1 MSYFTPNQ
9 MTDKI
14 TSEMLPQIVVDLI
27 LASTSKI
34 GRFKLP
40 VQNLNGNFGFDG
52 EVEIHD
58 DFKCCMPIPPGKY
71 VFEQSVSS
79 NIERKANDDY
89 NKRKEQ
95 GNKNTTYAFITTQI
109 FNKSGEW
116 IEEKKQDTDFPWK
129 DLLCIS
135 QSDLHLWFLR
145 CPSVS
150 IKWSEKWGIPN
161 DLYTLESVWKRWD
174 MAFEQKIPCELICA
188 LGYKTENTE
197 KNKNLLLNFINDDRK
212 KLIITAASVE
222 EARLYIAAVL
232 NMEKKYQ
239 DTQLPEDDANDKITY
254 KIQNLIDK
262 ILCIDSKESFDKLP
276 LEQFEGTI
284 FITPLQD
291 ADVINKAV
299 NNSIKVVQVLRTT
312 NTRENID
319 IELPIRIK
327 QDDFCHALQKQ
338 GWITEEIVT
347 IARNSGRNVSTLR
360 SVLSHEPQDWIKNI
374 QDELIAALV
383 VGGWS
388 SEFERDKEVMCKLSG
403 CSSYAEFTNKL
414 KQFLNKENSPVQH
427 EAPYYR
433 TISSFSVFPVLL
445 ENITLEFIKNYQDIC
460 IDILSLNDNIKILP
474 ESHQLLAQMKGTVNG
489 FSPLLRKSMAD
500 SLIHLSM
507 LYKDNPAVAD
517 EIVGKVCTGSIE
529 RWKSIAPFVMELAEA
544 SPSVFLDKFEDFLNT
559 STIEELQLL
568 VNESKGI
575 MEDYGAY
582 TSILFALELLAWEEQ
597 YLEKVTNILFKLIPI
612 WNNIPTNVT
621 NKPLFTLSEIFCLWF
636 PQTNASVEKRN
647 AIINRA
653 SKKYQKECLDLI
665 IKLLPPH
672 SAVTSKPKSKWRWK
686 DCSETN
692 GIDDELRN
700 IEYNIG
706 FNFLVTLSLSLPYL
720 SIDLILKL
728 IQSAINGY
736 LSKEKITD
744 FYVKLETVLGNGEN
758 SIKIWNAI
766 REIIVQTEKY
776 GGKGTNISA
785 LELLKSI
792 YDKFFPENMY
802 DMYVHYF
809 YDYEHCLETVD
820 NSDWYTKLDSR
831 IAAKQKEAVK
841 LIYGEEGMTGLIT
854 FLERLSKVADSSY
867 NHFLADTFSNILE
880 PIMNLNE
887 YEINSFVSTS
897 FSSEISLKYKSEIF
911 KCYIKRFHDNS
922 LTTAYE
928 FARSV
933 SEDFFINY
941 LLLLPKNDHVL
952 VMIDKESEYIQSQYW
967 KKVDVRCFDSYQPH
981 QTIINKLVNFSN
993 YSDAITLLAY
1003 FYTDV
1008 NDFDII
1014 LKTLEGMANDSLLH
1028 NERYAINILLNRIE
1042 PTNDEENRQ
1051 LVLLEWKYYA
1061 ILEITPKRLY
1071 KELAKNPSLFLEFIS
1086 LCFKSSKDDD
1096 SKKEFPLANKAYD
1109 LIAVTP
1115 LNNAPL
1121 LQAFR
1126 GDSGE
1131 LNFEQL
1137 HKWFLELKTISN
1149 EKGYEDVALSIAG
1162 AHLAYSGKV
1171 SGYEYISHRGV
1182 DISSDLCEI
1191 FPELPM
1197 IELLNEKEF
1206 GKLRDSYKISFFNR
1220 HGSWSGSGVLH
1231 YTNLKSKI
1239 EENLSKI
1246 DLKYDIFCDMLREL
1260 AKEADARIKWSIK
1273 QEKHSDMGA

>member
-1 MSYFTPNQ
+1 MSYFTPEQ
-9 MTDKI
+9 MTSHI
-14 TSEMLPQIVVDLI
+14 TSESLPQIVGDLI
-27 LASTSKI
+27 LASTNKI
-34 GRFKLP
+34 GKFKMP
-40 VQNLNGNFGFDG
+40 VENLSGHYGFDG
-52 EVEIHD
+52 EIEITD
-58 DFKCCMPIPPGKY
+58 IFEGCMPIPPGNY
-71 VFEQSVSS
+71 VFEMSVDRDIKS
-79 NIERKANDDY
+79 KADVDY
-89 NKRKEQ
+89 KKRKNS
-95 GNKNTTYAFITTQI
+95 GRKDVTFVFVTSQI
-109 FNKSGEW
+109 FNKSAEW
-116 IEEKKQDTDFPWK
+116 IQEKKKESDFTWK
-129 DLLCIS
+129 EILCIT

-150 IKWSEKWGIPN
+150 IKWCEHWGLPS

-174 MAFEQKIPCELICA
+174 MAFEHKIPCELICA

-197 KNKNLLLNFINDDRK
+197 NNKNSFLNFINEDRQK
-212 KLIITAASVE
+212 FIITAASVE
-222 EARLYIAAVL
+222 EARLYISAVL
-232 NMEKKYQ
+232 AAEKKHQ
-239 DTQLPEDDANDKITY
+239 DIQIAEESTTNKETY
-254 KIQNLIDK
+254 KTQNLIDK
-262 ILCIDSKESFDKLP
+262 VLCIDSKESFNTLP
-276 LEQFEGTI
+276 LKQFAGTI
-284 FITPLQD
+284 FVTPLQD
-291 ADVINKAV
+291 ADVVNTAV
-299 NNSIKVVQVLRTT
+299 NRDIKVIQVLRTT
-312 NTRENID
+312 NTRECID

-327 QDDFCHALQKQ
+327 KNVFYDVLSKHN
-338 GWITEEIVT
+338 WSTEEIVQKG
-347 IARNSGRNVSTLR
+347 RDSGRSLSTLR
-360 SVLSHEPQDWIKNI
+360 SVLAHEPQDWISDI
-374 QDELIAALV
+374 SDELIAALL

-388 SEFERDKEVMCKLSG
+388 SECEKDMEVMCTLTN
-403 CSSYAEFTNKL
+403 CSTYAGFTNRL
-414 KQFLNKENSPVQH
+414 KKHLNKENSPIQH

-433 TISSFSVFPVLL
+433 SISSFSVFPTLVN
-445 ENITLEFIKNYQDIC
+445 NITPEFLRKYQDIC
-460 IDILSLNDNIKILP
+460 IDILSLNDEVRLLP
-474 ESHQLLAQMKGTVNG
+474 ESEQLLAQMKGTANC
-489 FSPLLRKSMAD
+489 FSALIRKSIAD

-507 LYKDNPAVAD
+507 LYDGGQ
-517 EIVGKVCTGSIE
+517 EIVNRIVNDVCSGGIE
-529 RWKSIAPFVMELAEA
+529 RWKSIAPFVIELAEA
-544 SPSVFLDKFEDFLNT
+544 SPNVFLNKFEELLSLS
-559 STIEELQLL
+559 STEDLQLL

-621 NKPLFTLSEIFCLWF
+621 NKPLFTLSEILCLWF

-720 SIDLILKL
+720 SNDLILKL

-792 YDKFFPENMY
+792 YDKFSPENMY

-831 IAAKQKEAVK
+831 IAEKQKEAVK

-854 FLERLSKVADSSY
+854 FLERLSNVASSSY

-880 PIMNLNE
+880 PIMSLNE

-897 FSSEISLKYKSEIF
+897 FSAKISLKYKSEIL
-911 KCYIKRFHDNS
+911 KYYIKKFQDNS
-922 LTTAYE
+922 LTTTYK
-928 FARSV
+928 FAKSLG
-933 SEDFFINY
+933 EDFFVNY
-941 LLLLPKNDHVL
+941 LLLLPKNNSVL
-952 VMIDKESEYIQSQYW
+952 GMLDKEDEHIQEQYW
-967 KKVDVRCFDSYQPH
+967 KKVDARCFDNYQPH
-981 QTIINKLVNFSN
+981 QTILNKLVKFSN
-993 YSDAITLLAY
+993 YSGAITLLAY
-1003 FYTDV
+1003 FYTEI

-1014 LKTLEGMANDSLLH
+1014 SKTLEGMVNDCLLH
-1028 NERYAINILLNRIE
+1028 NERYAIDILLNRIE
-1042 PTNDEENRQ
+1042 PTNDEEKSK
-1051 LVLLEWKYYA
+1051 LVILEWKYYL
-1061 ILEITPKRLY
+1061 ILEITPKKLY
-1071 KELAKNPSLFLEFIS
+1071 KELAKHPSLFLEFIS
-1086 LCFKSSKDDD
+1086 LCFKSSKDDE
-1096 SKKEFPLANKAYD
+1096 SKKKFPLANKAYD

-1126 GDSGE
+1126 DESGE
-1131 LNFEQL
+1131 LSFKQL
-1137 HKWFLELKTISN
+1137 HKWFSELKKISD
-1149 EKGYEDVALSIAG
+1149 EHGYEDIALSIAG

-1171 SGYEYISHRGV
+1171 DGFDDISYRGD
-1182 DISSDLCEI
+1182 DISSEICEI
-1191 FPELPM
+1191 FPELPV
-1197 IELLNEKEF
+1197 IELLNEEEF

-1246 DLKYDIFCDMLREL
+1246 DLKYDIFCNMLREL
-1260 AKEADARIKWSIK
+1260 VKEADARIKWSIK